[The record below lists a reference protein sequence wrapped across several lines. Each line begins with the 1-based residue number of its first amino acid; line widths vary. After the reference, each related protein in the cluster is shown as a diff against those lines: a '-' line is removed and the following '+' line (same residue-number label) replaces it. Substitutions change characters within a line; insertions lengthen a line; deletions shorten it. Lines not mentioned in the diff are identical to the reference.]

1 MARLLSPRGRACFVS
16 VNGSDVA
23 QLLSS
28 GGRVLREDDQCSKQ
42 PDARG
47 GGFAA
52 AATTATATDGARERW
67 RDKKQ
72 QLMDQVATGAA
83 DAARPPMVL
92 EEIEAHEQK
101 HIFVCRNRT
110 AEDDAAAEAAAAGGG
125 AAGEGEGEDAGG
137 GEWGGLQA
145 PKLLCGVC
153 GKSWRYPDF
162 PSSCPKCA
170 NGLRRFALS

>member
-1 MARLLSPRGRACFVS
+1 M
-16 VNGSDVA
+16 
-23 QLLSS
+23 
-28 GGRVLREDDQCSKQ
+28 LREDDQCSKQ

-47 GGFAA
+47 GFAA
-52 AATTATATDGARERW
+52 AATTAATATDGARERW

-72 QLMDQVATGAA
+72 QLMDQVSAGASDAT
-83 DAARPPMVL
+83 RPPMVL

-110 AEDDAAAEAAAAGGG
+110 AEDDAAAEAAEAGGG
-125 AAGEGEGEDAGG
+125 AAGEGEGAGAGVGAGAGAG